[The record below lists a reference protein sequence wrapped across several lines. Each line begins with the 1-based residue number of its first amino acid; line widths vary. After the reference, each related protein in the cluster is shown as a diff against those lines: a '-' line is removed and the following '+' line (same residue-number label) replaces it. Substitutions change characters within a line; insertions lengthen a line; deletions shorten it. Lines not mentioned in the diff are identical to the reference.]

1 MRLHGKKLQ
10 NATKSLREVKIVAF
24 FNHNIL
30 STGGVRERKSHR
42 LNGKTKKVN
51 KKQTSAGLLYYI
63 RFFYDLAE
71 HVCLLVGFCK

>member
-1 MRLHGKKLQ
+1 M
-10 NATKSLREVKIVAF
+10 KIVVVYVLAF

-30 STGGVRERKSHR
+30 STGRVRERKSHR

-51 KKQTSAGLLYYI
+51 KKPTSAGLLYYMYSG
-63 RFFYDLAE
+63 FFYDLAE